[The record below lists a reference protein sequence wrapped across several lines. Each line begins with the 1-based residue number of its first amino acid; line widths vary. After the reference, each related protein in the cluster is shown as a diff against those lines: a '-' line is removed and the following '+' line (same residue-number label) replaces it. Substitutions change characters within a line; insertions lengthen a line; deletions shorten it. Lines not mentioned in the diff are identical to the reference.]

1 MANNLG
7 SLVVSLGLD
16 AAEFTRGLSKSEYQ
30 TQQWVQRF
38 ETGIEAARTGALA
51 AFAAMGTAAAV
62 LNQQLDSIAGFQDLA
77 DKMGDSAEA
86 VASLKLAADLSGTSL
101 DTMASASVKLTSAL
115 AKTDDESKGVGAAL
129 KAIGLEVDAFKQLR
143 PTEQIEAVAQAM
155 AGFEDGA
162 GKTAVAVQLFGKSGA
177 DLIPMLND
185 LAETGGRQ
193 VTLTG
198 QQIAAADEYS
208 KSTARLRSEVQTLVA
223 VTAADAA
230 PVLTQMVQILRDT
243 AAYSA
248 SGADGVSLLTGS
260 LKIAKT
266 ALEAVLLVGSDVAYV
281 FKTIGD
287 TAGAYAAVS
296 AALIRGDIDG
306 AKAIGAAYRE
316 MSEERRQALDQYQ
329 IGLTLPES
337 MKWTPDEAR
346 KRGRLGGFGRPSLPA
361 GGGGGGGSGGGRTA
375 PRSAG
380 QTPTIRP
387 DLELDAIS
395 AEFDALNK
403 QLTER
408 QRDAARV
415 IEQTRTPLEAL
426 AATEAR
432 LIDLRKAG
440 LIDEE
445 TLARARFDAD
455 EKYQASLGKTAD
467 AQSKVKSFAEEMG
480 LSFTSAF
487 EDAIVGGKK
496 FSDVLK
502 GLEQDLLRIVIRKSV
517 TEPLGNW
524 ITSALP
530 SLFGGGKAIGGG
542 VAGGTSYLV
551 GERGPELF
559 TPATA
564 GRITPN
570 GGMGVTVNVINQ
582 SGQAVGAQQRSRSGA
597 NGEQIVDVVLTA
609 IGESLANRSGP
620 VARGLES
627 GYGLRPAMA

>member
-30 TQQWVQRF
+30 TQQWVRRF

-62 LNQQLDSIAGFQDLA
+62 LDRQLQGIAGFQDLA
-77 DKMGDSAEA
+77 DKMGDTAQE
-86 VASLKLAADLSGTSL
+86 VASLKLAFDLSGVS
-101 DTMASASVKLTSAL
+101 AEAAAAASVKLTSAL

-129 KAIGLEVDAFKQLR
+129 KAIGLEMDEFKRLT
-143 PTEQIEAVAQAM
+143 PVAQIDAVAQAL

-198 QQIAAADEYS
+198 EQIAAADEYS
-208 KSTARLRSEVQTLVA
+208 KATARLRSELQTLVA

-230 PVLTQMVQILRDT
+230 PVMTQMVQILRDINT
-243 AAYSA
+243 YAT
-248 SGADGVSLLTGS
+248 SGANGFNILAATLDG
-260 LKIAKT
+260 AKV
-266 ALEAVLLVGSDVAYV
+266 VLQTVVVLGADVAYV
-281 FKTIGD
+281 FKQTGIEIG
-287 TAGAYAAVS
+287 GMAAQL
-296 AALIRGDIDG
+296 AALMRLDFSGFNAISKAMKEDAARARAELDAFQARVMGSGMG
-306 AKAIGAAYRE
+306 ANFPQASYSNEGRNYAPRPKAIQFTPYTPRTPAA
-316 MSEERRQALDQYQ
+316 
-329 IGLTLPES
+329 
-337 MKWTPDEAR
+337 
-346 KRGRLGGFGRPSLPA
+346 
-361 GGGGGGGSGGGRTA
+361 A
-375 PRSAG
+375 PRSTG
-380 QTPTIRP
+380 QSPTIRP

-467 AQSKVKSFAEEMG
+467 AQSKVKSFADEMG

-487 EDAIVGGKK
+487 EDAIVGGKGLSEV
-496 FSDVLK
+496 FR
-502 GLEQDLLRIVIRKSV
+502 GLEQDILRLVTRKLV
-517 TEPLGNW
+517 TEPLGNAL
-524 ITSALP
+524 TSAMSSFNLGN
-530 SLFGGGKAIGGG
+530 LFSFDGGGYTGGG
-542 VAGGTSYLV
+542 GRAGGLDGKGGFLAMLHPNETVLDHT
-551 GERGPELF
+551 RGQGGGGASHHYNISVTMPQGA
-559 TPATA
+559 TRATA
-564 GRITPN
+564 QQFGREISRQLAVANARN
-570 GGMGVTVNVINQ
+570 G
-582 SGQAVGAQQRSRSGA
+582 
-597 NGEQIVDVVLTA
+597 
-609 IGESLANRSGP
+609 
-620 VARGLES
+620 
-627 GYGLRPAMA
+627 

>member
-30 TQQWVQRF
+30 TQQWVRRF

-51 AFAAMGTAAAV
+51 AFATMGTAAAV
-62 LNQQLDSIAGFQDLA
+62 LDRQLNDIAGFQDLA
-77 DKMGDSAEA
+77 DKMGDTAQE
-86 VASLKLAADLSGTSL
+86 VASLKLAADLSGTAL
-101 DTMASASVKLTSAL
+101 DTMAGASVKLTAAL

-129 KAIGLEVDAFKQLR
+129 KSIGLEFDEFKRLA
-143 PTEQIEAVAQAM
+143 PVAQIDAVAQAL

-193 VTLTG
+193 VSLTQ
-198 QQIAAADEYS
+198 QQIQAADDYS
-208 KSTARLRSEVQTLVA
+208 KATARLRSEVQSLVQ

-230 PVLTQMVQILRDT
+230 PVMLQIVQILRDT
-243 AAYSA
+243 VQYSTSAA
-248 SGADGVSLLTGS
+248 GGVNLLESSMRGV
-260 LKIAKT
+260 KT
-266 ALEAVLLVGSDVAYV
+266 ALEAVLVVGSDVAYV

-316 MSEERRQALDQYQ
+316 MSAERRKALDGYQ
-329 IGLTLPES
+329 AGVLGTGASYPQASYSNEGRNY
-337 MKWTPDEAR
+337 TPQ
-346 KRGRLGGFGRPSLPA
+346 
-361 GGGGGGGSGGGRTA
+361 
-375 PRSAG
+375 PRAINF
-380 QTPTIRP
+380 TPVVTGNSKAAS
-387 DLELDAIS
+387 E
-395 AEFDALNK
+395 
-403 QLTER
+403 
-408 QRDAARV
+408 AARAAQEAERAAREYDTWLRSLTDAENEYRLKKLDER
-415 IEQTRTPLEAL
+415 IQAQKTEEQTYADWLRGLEE
-426 AATEAR
+426 ATVEGGAKNYIRR
-432 LIDLRKAG
+432 L
-440 LIDEE
+440 DEQRQE
-445 TLARARFDAD
+445 M
-455 EKYQASLGKTAD
+455 EKT
-467 AQSKVKSFAEEMG
+467 KSFAKEMG

-502 GLEQDLLRIVIRKSV
+502 GLEQDLLRIVVRKSI

-542 VAGGTSYLV
+542 VSGGTSYLV

-559 TPATA
+559 TPATS
-564 GRITPN
+564 GRITPS
-570 GGMGVTVNVINQ
+570 GSMGVTVNVINQ
-582 SGQAVGAQQRSRSGA
+582 TGQAVDARQSSRTGADGS
-597 NGEQIVDVVLTA
+597 QIVDVVMTLVGDA
-609 IGESLANRSGP
+609 LASRSGP
-620 VARGLES
+620 VARGLEN